1 MSLTP
6 AARRP
11 ILAAAIATL
20 TTLGVPA
27 FAPELACHAFAQPA
41 PAAEPS
47 DELVAAVEDFYHAAA
62 VANYAA
68 AQALGQEL
76 LARNADPAEVLEA
89 FREVHRRLSTPSFS
103 LDERLLQWSDVPELE
118 GVIGPTIDLINQGR
132 TAKAT
137 DPVEIRRQV
146 ERLGEGQRA
155 YQNGVEALRLSGEYA
170 VPTMLDYLGNPDQRA
185 LHADIRNALADLGL
199 QVVSPLLAATDAEDP
214 QLLAQVILVLGE
226 IGYQEAVPFILERGL
241 AAGGQV
247 QEASRRAL
255 QDLGYTAGQPAE
267 LYFEQAERFYE
278 GRSPI
283 EPDSR
288 FAGANFWSWDNGR
301 LEAAVVPDVIFNE
314 LMAMRAAKRALAQP
328 GDRGGTAQ
336 VQDEAISLWL
346 ASNYRREAEL
356 PPGTDDPTSPEGT
369 PTANYYGRTAGVSY
383 LMRVI
388 DRAIEDRRLPPE
400 NRYDT
405 AEVVLRAVRSLQ
417 DTIGESTLPG
427 GETALTRAMNYPD
440 RRVSIEAA
448 MALAQALPTVPVSGS
463 EQVVP
468 LLADALNQTGQ
479 PAVLVVMADRDQLNA
494 TVEALGEGYRAYGA
508 VSQNDAV
515 EQAQALP
522 GVDVLVIDAAMGER
536 EVAQILSVASGDP
549 RLAGSAKLLLT
560 EVQGS
565 RFERFTETDPTVTT
579 ATAAEP
585 AAVASAVAQARE
597 TVGGLPLDEVG
608 ATELAVRAADL
619 LKEIGLGSSVF
630 SLEAAESRLLSALD
644 DDRPDVQRLAAEV
657 TALLE
662 SSRAQQALLQK
673 GLDPDEEAEVRVAAF
688 EGLAESAKRGGD
700 KLSGGQQDLLEVARN
715 AEDLEVRTAAAA
727 AVGALSLP
735 SDQARTLIL
744 GTRE

>member
-1 MSLTP
+1 MSLNP

-27 FAPELACHAFAQPA
+27 FAPDLAPRAVAQQ
-41 PAAEPS
+41 AEPS

-62 VANYAA
+62 VANYPA

-76 LARNADPAEVLEA
+76 LARNADPAEVLES
-89 FREVHRRLSTPSFS
+89 FRLVHGRLSPRSYS

-118 GVIGPTIDLINQGR
+118 GVIGPTIELINQGR

-146 ERLGEGQRA
+146 ERLGQGRRA

-170 VPTMLDYLGNPDQRA
+170 VPTMLDYLANPDQRA
-185 LHADIRNALADLGL
+185 LHADIRDALADLGL
-199 QVVSPLLAATDAEDP
+199 QVVSPLLAATDAEDA

-226 IGYQEAVPFILERGL
+226 IGYQEAVPYVLERGL
-241 AAGGQV
+241 SSGGQV
-247 QEASRRAL
+247 QEASRGAL
-255 QDLGYTAGQPAE
+255 QELGYTAGQPAE
-267 LYFEQAERFYE
+267 LYLEQAERFYD

-288 FAGANFWSWDNGR
+288 FPGANFWSWENGR
-301 LEAAVVPDVIFNE
+301 LEAAVVPEPIFNE

-328 GDRGGTAQ
+328 GDRGGTTQ

-356 PPGTDDPTSPEGT
+356 PPGDQDPTNPEGT
-369 PTANYYGRTAGVSY
+369 PTANYYGRTAGVPY

-388 DRAIEDRRLPPE
+388 DRAIDDRGLPPE

-405 AEVVLRAVRSLQ
+405 AEVILRAVRSLQ

-479 PAVLVVMADRDQLNA
+479 PAVLVVMPDRDALNG
-494 TVEALGEGYRAYGA
+494 TVEAMSEGYRPYGA
-508 VSQNDAV
+508 TTPGEAV

-522 GVDVLVIDAAMGER
+522 GVDVLVIDAELGER
-536 EVAQILSVASGDP
+536 QVADLLGLAAGDP
-549 RLAGSAKLLLT
+549 RLAGSAKVLLT
-560 EVQGS
+560 QNEGS
-565 RFERFTETDPTVTT
+565 RFERFTEIDPTVMTST
-579 ATAAEP
+579 AGEP
-585 AAVASAVAQARE
+585 AAIASAVAQARE

-630 SLEAAESRLLSALD
+630 SLEAAEPKLLSALD

-657 TALLE
+657 TSLLE

-673 GLDPDEEAEVRVAAF
+673 GLDPDEENEVRVAAF

-700 KLSGGQQDLLEVARN
+700 KLSGGQEDLLEVARN
-715 AEDLEVRTAAAA
+715 AEDLDVRTAAAA